1 MRKVTLFAAAVTL
14 VSVVTWAAYS
24 YAQGA
29 GPFAGNRA
37 SCQRAACAPAPQ
49 SCDPAGAHHADEAA
63 ACHDDCSDCPDFKDQ
78 DKDGKCDVAGEC
90 RRADCTTCPAHAGP
104 GCAGHAEANHAGH
117 GQGGCGTHVGSGAGC
132 WHGGH

>member
-1 MRKVTLFAAAVTL
+1 MRKVTLLASAVVL
-14 VSVVTWAAYS
+14 VSVVAWAAYS

-37 SCQRAACAPAPQ
+37 SCQRSACTPATQPCDRAAAR
-49 SCDPAGAHHADEAA
+49 HADGM
-63 ACHDDCSDCPDFKDQ
+63 ACHDDCANCPDFKDQ

-90 RRADCTTCPAHAGP
+90 RRADCTTCPAHTGP
-104 GCAGHAEANHAGH
+104 GCTGQAEANHAGH
-117 GQGGCGTHVGSGAGC
+117 GKGGCGTHVGAGTGC